1 MRKSKQ
7 RSYRKSGGG
16 FDGGQTHGVPTTP
29 GMGTPPAGMGPAM
42 PPTGA
47 MPPQGTGPG
56 TGPATG
62 GNTTLPGIDPQ
73 TGGGGY
79 PPLGFSDYDN
89 SGGMSKS
96 QYYTI
101 SGGRRRRGR
110 SNKRGSTKRG
120 TKRGSKRNYKGGN
133 GVIATAALPL
143 GLFALQRYFKGS
155 KTSKQGMQKM
165 GRSFKRTFRRRRH

>member
-16 FDGGQTHGVPTTP
+16 FDGVPHGMPTGGNVPVP
-29 GMGTPPAGMGPAM
+29 GAGSATGPAM
-42 PPTGA
+42 PPTGPGA
-47 MPPQGTGPG
+47 GPG
-56 TGPATG
+56 GAGPATG
-62 GNTTLPGIDPQ
+62 PTLPSIDPTVPQ

-110 SNKRGSTKRG
+110 SNKRGSNKRG

>member
-16 FDGGQTHGVPTTP
+16 FDGGVPHGMPTGGNLPAASP
-29 GMGTPPAGMGPAM
+29 GAGPATGPAM
-42 PPTGA
+42 PPTS
-47 MPPQGTGPG
+47 MPTA
-56 TGPATG
+56 GPATG
-62 GNTTLPGIDPQ
+62 GSPTLPGADPVVQ
-73 TGGGGY
+73 TGGGS
-79 PPLGFSDYDN
+79 LGFSEYN
-89 SGGMSKS
+89 SSGGMAKS

-110 SNKRGSTKRG
+110 KTKHSR

-165 GRSFKRTFRRRRH
+165 GRSFKRTFRRRRY